1 MKWLK
6 FFLDEF
12 ITFLVVAVVILG
24 AIIIA
29 GSLSGCGIVDFREKA
44 LATETKVI
52 GLDCTVPSI
61 STGNSLACVRLGYIS
76 TKYISAPGQS
86 TASINDKYTDCSL
99 LSVSGTVDS
108 DLSVAN
114 NNTDTGK

>member
-1 MKWLK
+1 MKWVL
-6 FFLDEF
+6 FFWNVF
-12 ITFLVVAVVILG
+12 ITVLNITIFILIM
-24 AIIIA
+24 IIIA
-29 GSLSGCGIVDFREKA
+29 GSLSGCGIVDLRSKA

-61 STGNSLACVRLGYIS
+61 TTGNSLACVRLGYIS
-76 TKYISAPGQS
+76 TKYISAPDQS

-108 DLSVAN
+108 NLSVTN
-114 NNTDTGK
+114 NNTGTSK